1 MKVLV
6 VQLCPAFCD
15 HMDFPA
21 RFSRP
26 WNSPG
31 KNTGVGCH
39 FLLRGYLCHPGIKPG
54 SPALQADS
62 LMLSQ
67 VIVNNI
73 ILLTYVFTMPTASPI
88 NKLIFV
94 CVCVRALSQFNHV
107 QLCDPRECSL
117 QGSSV
122 HGILQESGMGCQA
135 LLQRISQPRVQTH
148 TSYVSCI
155 GRQLLYHPCHL
166 GNPSVCV
173 KVKVSLPHCRRI
185 LYLAKPFVCV
195 SCDRYMCLCLSNELT
210 EINDKFQ
217 EYCRPVSFSTWKMP
231 SANRNYLISSFLFC
245 LSFISFLLLLFCLI
259 ALAKASSTVLKEG

>member
-21 RFSRP
+21 RFSHP

-94 CVCVRALSQFNHV
+94 CVCVCVRAQSIQSCPTLRPQGMQPARF
-107 QLCDPRECSL
+107 LCPWDSPRIWHGL
-117 QGSSV
+117 PGSPPEDLPNPGFKRTLLMFPASV
-122 HGILQESGMGCQA
+122 GSFFIIRATWE
-135 LLQRISQPRVQTH
+135 T
-148 TSYVSCI
+148 
-155 GRQLLYHPCHL
+155 LLY
-166 GNPSVCV
+166 V
-173 KVKVSLPHCRRI
+173 
-185 LYLAKPFVCV
+185 
-195 SCDRYMCLCLSNELT
+195 
-210 EINDKFQ
+210 
-217 EYCRPVSFSTWKMP
+217 
-231 SANRNYLISSFLFC
+231 
-245 LSFISFLLLLFCLI
+245 
-259 ALAKASSTVLKEG
+259 